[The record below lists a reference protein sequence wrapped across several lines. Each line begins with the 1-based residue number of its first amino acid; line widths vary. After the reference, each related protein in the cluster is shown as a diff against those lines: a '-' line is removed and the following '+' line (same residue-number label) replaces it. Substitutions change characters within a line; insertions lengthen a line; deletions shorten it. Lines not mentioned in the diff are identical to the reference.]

1 MAEPAPPR
9 PARADDAGGIACVH
23 VESWRTTYPGMLP
36 ARYLAAMDVRD
47 YEERW
52 ERTLRD
58 PYQRSSVFVVE
69 EDGRLVGFASCGRER
84 DGDPRYE
91 GELYAIYLLDEARG
105 RGHGRRLVR
114 AAADELAAPHLT
126 PAVRGGLRA
135 NAPAPLLYERLAG
148 VYLRDRPVD

>member
-36 ARYLAAMDVRD
+36 ASYLAAMDVRD

-84 DGDPRYE
+84 GGDPRY
-91 GELYAIYLLDEARG
+91 GGGLCAVYPLDEARG
-105 RGHGRRLVR
+105 GGARPRRRRR
-114 AAADELAAPHLT
+114 A
-126 PAVRGGLRA
+126 G
-135 NAPAPLLYERLAG
+135 
-148 VYLRDRPVD
+148 